1 MGTRPTD
8 FVNGE
13 VLTACSICGR
23 RRLFPSQ
30 VVRSPD
36 RLFRCMESCNELTVY
51 EFNQEIAAARQRRP
65 EPDIAIGVGSQFGQT
80 TTTDDDTGFP

>member
-1 MGTRPTD
+1 MSNRPTD

-36 RLFRCMESCNELTVY
+36 RLFRCTDCNEKTVL
-51 EFNQEIAAARQRRP
+51 EFDQEIAAARRRRP
-65 EPDIAIGVGSQFGQT
+65 EPDIAVGIGSQFGVT
-80 TTTDDDTGFP
+80 FPTDDDWGFP

>member
-1 MGTRPTD
+1 MSTRPTD

-36 RLFRCMESCNELTVY
+36 RLFRCMDCNEKTVL
-51 EFNQEIAAARQRRP
+51 EFNQEIAAARRRRP
-65 EPDIAIGVGSQFGQT
+65 EPDTAIGVGSQFSAST
-80 TTTDDDTGFP
+80 PTDDDMGFP

>member
-1 MGTRPTD
+1 MSTRPTD

-36 RLFRCMESCNELTVY
+36 RLFRCTDCNEQTALEY
-51 EFNQEIAAARQRRP
+51 NQEISAARRRRP
-65 EPDIAIGVGSQFGQT
+65 EPDIAIGVGSQFGAAST
-80 TTTDDDTGFP
+80 SDDDMGFP

>member
-1 MGTRPTD
+1 MGTRPTE

-30 VVRSPD
+30 VVLSPD
-36 RLFRCMESCNELTVY
+36 RLWRCTGCNELTAY
-51 EFNQEIAAARQRRP
+51 EYNQQIAAARQRRP
-65 EPDIAIGVGSQFGQT
+65 EPDTGIGIGSQF
-80 TTTDDDTGFP
+80 DPSFPSDSDMGFP

>member
-1 MGTRPTD
+1 MSTRPTD

-36 RLFRCMESCNELTVY
+36 RLWRCIESCNEKTVY
-51 EFNQEIAAARQRRP
+51 EFNQEIASARRRRP
-65 EPDIAIGVGSQFGQT
+65 EPDIAIGLGSQFEST
-80 TTTDDDTGFP
+80 FPTDEDMGFP

>member
-1 MGTRPTD
+1 MSSRPID

-36 RLFRCMESCNELTVY
+36 RLFRCTDCNELTAFEY
-51 EFNQEIAAARQRRP
+51 DQQIAAARRRRP
-65 EPDIAIGVGSQFGQT
+65 EPDIGVGIGSQFEST
-80 TTTDDDTGFP
+80 FPSDEDMGFP

>member
-1 MGTRPTD
+1 MSTRPTD

-30 VVRSPD
+30 IVRSPD
-36 RLFRCMESCNELTVY
+36 RLWRCLDSCNEVTAFEY
-51 EFNQEIAAARQRRP
+51 DQEIAASRRRRP
-65 EPDIAIGVGSQFGQT
+65 EPDIAIGIGSQFGVPT
-80 TTTDDDTGFP
+80 VSDEDSGFP

>member
-1 MGTRPTD
+1 MSTRPTD

-36 RLFRCMESCNELTVY
+36 RLFRCMESCNEMTVLEY
-51 EFNQEIAAARQRRP
+51 NQEISAARRRRP
-65 EPDIAIGVGSQFGQT
+65 EPDIAIGIGSQFGASAVS
-80 TTTDDDTGFP
+80 DDDSGFP

>member
-1 MGTRPTD
+1 MSTRPTD

-36 RLFRCMESCNELTVY
+36 KLWRCTDCNELTAY
-51 EFNQEIAAARQRRP
+51 EYNQEISAARRRRP
-65 EPDIAIGVGSQFGQT
+65 EPDIAIGVGSQFGAT
-80 TTTDDDTGFP
+80 SASDDDMGFP